1 MAFGGSCRRSQARSD
16 LQCDQKRRR
25 SRPEAKTVTTGESTP
40 DARLASGGSIL
51 PEEGRHY
58 VIGGFMSEVASSLR
72 PTMQRQC
79 GTRCD
84 KICDFDGI

>member
-16 LQCDQKRRR
+16 LQEYMIV
-25 SRPEAKTVTTGESTP
+25 PGESTR
-40 DARLASGGSIL
+40 DARLASVGSIL